1 MSQDPLSRDS
11 SSNKALPLISFT
23 VGMRSQLW
31 TCSDFPVCKLSF
43 FPAARAEKVGR
54 DACCMSADIHSP
66 NGEVQGASLIYSCL
80 DRTSIYAVRLRR
92 LLRSRPS
99 RNSR

>member
-43 FPAARAEKVGR
+43 SPPHGRRKSVAMHAACQRIFTAQTVKYKVRHLSIRA
-54 DACCMSADIHSP
+54 
-66 NGEVQGASLIYSCL
+66 
-80 DRTSIYAVRLRR
+80 
-92 LLRSRPS
+92 
-99 RNSR
+99 